1 MRAAIELEIVIF
13 AELYRSASDL
23 YLLAEGFP
31 TVDQATERGLK
42 ALRRGLRLAQRA
54 RAEIMLALGPESIS
68 EAEAEIRQ
76 LDRLIS
82 CATLGLSR
90 LPNDPNERLRH
101 IHETLRAVEHLCGD
115 PD

>member
-1 MRAAIELEIVIF
+1 MPLLGEI
-13 AELYRSASDL
+13 
-23 YLLAEGFP
+23 P

-42 ALRRGLRLAQRA
+42 ALRRVVRIA
-54 RAEIMLALGPESIS
+54 RRTREEIALALAPGNIS

-82 CATLGLSR
+82 SATVALSH
-90 LPNDPNERLRH
+90 LPDDPNARLQH
-101 IHETLRAVEHLCGD
+101 IQEALRAVKLLSDD